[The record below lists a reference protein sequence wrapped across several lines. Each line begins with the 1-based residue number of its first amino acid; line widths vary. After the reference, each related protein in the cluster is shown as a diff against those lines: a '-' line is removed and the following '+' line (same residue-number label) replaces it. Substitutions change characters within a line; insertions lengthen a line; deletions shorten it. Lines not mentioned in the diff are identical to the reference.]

1 MEVRNIRIVV
11 LSENTA
17 ANDKLFAEHGLC
29 LYIEHNDKKIL
40 FGSGSSALFLE
51 NAKRLDVPAESAD
64 ALVLTH
70 NHSSMSGGTEV
81 LIKRNPAVSI
91 FLRKDYATDCGEQKG
106 IFRSRT
112 GLPSSFFKANKLK
125 CVLFTAFSEVCK
137 DFYIASVK
145 RYEKAH
151 SNDKTYYIKKGRKW
165 EKDDF
170 SAETFAVCFPGR
182 RKDGF
187 VLLTGCSHSGIINI
201 VKTACEMWDAP
212 VIAVIGGFNFM
223 GSNINK
229 ISCSADEIKYTATE
243 LQKMDIG
250 YIYTCHCTGRRGYE
264 MLKETLG
271 NQIQYLHTGE
281 ELKF

>member
-1 MEVRNIRIVV
+1 MRNIRIVV

-51 NAKRLDVPAESAD
+51 NARRLDVPAESAD

-70 NHSSMSGGTEV
+70 NHTSMSGGAEA
-81 LIKRNPAVSI
+81 LIKRNPAVSV

-112 GLPSSFFKANKLK
+112 GLPASFFKANKLK

-229 ISCSADEIKYTATE
+229 ISCSTDEIKHTATE

-250 YIYTCHCTGRRGYE
+250 YIYTCHCTGRKGYE

>member
-1 MEVRNIRIVV
+1 MRNIRIVV

-81 LIKRNPAVSI
+81 LVKRNPAVSV

-229 ISCSADEIKYTATE
+229 ISCSADEIKHTATE

-250 YIYTCHCTGRRGYE
+250 YIYTCHCTGRKGYE